1 MRATHVRTSNLLKLN
16 SVFSLRRVCFTSDAV
31 LAVEEV
37 QQNFQLVP
45 NQNYTYSNLLYTCV
59 QECKRIQSL
68 HVCDKMPH
76 LKSQATKKCKV
87 IHAKTLSLG
96 YGLEGKLGN
105 IIVDLY
111 GKCGETD
118 FAMEV
123 FNRLDRRDTVAWN
136 SIMSMHSRSEF
147 PEEVVR
153 MFRLMRNSNTVSDQ
167 YTFALVVSAC
177 TKLNNVGL
185 GKVFHCD
192 AIKTDIELNSF
203 CGGSLID
210 MYAKCDCLPDARKLF
225 DRVDKPD
232 TVSWTTM
239 IAGYVRV
246 GLPREALELF
256 KEMERVVEKP
266 DEVAVITI
274 ITACVGLGRLNQA
287 IDLFSQLPNPNVVAW
302 NVMIK
307 GHSKS
312 GFEKKAVSF
321 FRDMHLVGVKP
332 TRSTLGSVLSA
343 IASLTDLNLGKQVH
357 SEAIKLGLD
366 CNVYAGSSLINMY
379 SKCHSM
385 ESARKVFDAMDVT
398 NTVVWNA
405 MLGGYAQNG
414 QSLEVKEIFSNMR
427 NSGLEPDEF
436 TYTKVLSAFGQW
448 ESLEMGRQFHA
459 FIIKMNL
466 ELNLFVGNALV
477 DMYAKSG
484 DLKDARRQFE
494 LIPER
499 DIVSWNAIIV
509 GYVHEKDEEEG
520 FRMFKKMIFDGFL
533 PDQFSVS
540 SILSG
545 SANRQALEQGKQV
558 HCFSVKLGL
567 DLNIYAGSSLVDMYA
582 KCGAMEAANKVIS
595 EMPVK
600 TVVSRNALIAGYIQN
615 NNADEAVKEFLDMQ
629 AEGLQPSKYTF
640 ASILTACSAS
650 SRLNLGR
657 QVHCD
662 TLKSGVLVDDEFSGV
677 SLLGMYLRSSSTED
691 ANKLFL
697 EFLKQRSR
705 VLWTCMISGHAQNG
719 NSSEALC
726 FFREMRNDDVLPDQS
741 TFTSVLSACSGL
753 AALQDGKV
761 IHCLAFHTRFD
772 LDESTC
778 SVLVDMYAKC
788 GDIGSSMKVF
798 EEMVNKEDAVSWNS
812 MIVGFAK
819 NGYAGKA
826 LKIFNQMKHTN
837 VKPDDITFLGV
848 LTACSHGGMVLEGRE
863 YFNLMICSGIKPRD
877 DHFSCMIDL
886 LGRHGRLKE
895 AEELIE
901 KLPFEP
907 GAGVWATLLGACKI
921 HGDLIRGQKAAE
933 KLILLEPDNPT
944 SYVLLSNLYAA
955 SKNWGASNRVRNLMK
970 ERGLKKFPGCS
981 WIEVNAKLNLFVAG
995 DKLHINAGEVRA
1007 VLKDLT
1013 ALMREQGY
1021 IATTDFLLD
1030 EED

>member
-1 MRATHVRTSNLLKLN
+1 MRATHVRTANLLKLN
-16 SVFSLRRVCFTSDAV
+16 SVSSLRRVCFTSDAV

-59 QECKRIQSL
+59 QECKRIQSR
-68 HVCDKMPH
+68 HVCDRMPH
-76 LKSQATKKCKV
+76 LKSQATKRCKV

-111 GKCGETD
+111 GKCGEID

-136 SIMSMHSRSEF
+136 SIMSMYSRSEF

-153 MFRLMRNSNTVSDQ
+153 VFRLMRNSNTVSDQ

-192 AIKTDIELNSF
+192 AIKTGIELNSF

-232 TVSWTTM
+232 TVSWTSM

-256 KEMERVVEKP
+256 REMERVVEKP
-266 DEVAVITI
+266 DDVAVITI

-287 IDLFSQLPNPNVVAW
+287 IDFFSQLPNPNVVAW

-312 GFEKKAVSF
+312 GFEEKAVSF

-332 TRSTLGSVLSA
+332 TRSTLGSVLRA
-343 IASLTDLNLGKQVH
+343 VANLTDLNLGKQVH

-398 NTVVWNA
+398 NTVVWNV

-436 TYTKVLSAFGQW
+436 TYTKVLSALVQW
-448 ESLEMGRQFHA
+448 ESLEMGKQFHA
-459 FIIKMNL
+459 FIIKKNL
-466 ELNLFVGNALV
+466 ELNLFVGNSLV

-520 FRMFKKMIFDGFL
+520 FGMFKKMIFDGFCL
-533 PDQFSVS
+533 INFQY
-540 SILSG
+540 L
-545 SANRQALEQGKQV
+545 QGKQV

-640 ASILTACSAS
+640 TSILTACSAS
-650 SRLNLGR
+650 SSFL
-657 QVHCD
+657 
-662 TLKSGVLVDDEFSGV
+662 GV
-677 SLLGMYLRSSSTED
+677 SLLGMYLRSSNTED
-691 ANKLFL
+691 SNKLFL
-697 EFLKQRSR
+697 EFPKQRSR

-719 NSSEALC
+719 NRAEALC

-826 LKIFNQMKHTN
+826 LKIFDQMKHAN

-863 YFNLMICSGIKPRD
+863 YFNLMISSGIKPRD

-907 GAGVWATLLGACKI
+907 GAGVWATLLGACKL

-933 KLILLEPDNPT
+933 KLILLEPDNPS

-995 DKLHINAGEVRA
+995 DKLHSNAGEVRA

-1013 ALMREQGY
+1013 GLMREQGY
-1021 IATTDFLLD
+1021 VATTDFLLD

>member
-31 LAVEEV
+31 LAVQEV

-45 NQNYTYSNLLYTCV
+45 NQNYTYTNLLYTCV
-59 QECKRIQSL
+59 QECKRIQSR
-68 HVCDKMPH
+68 HVCDRMPH

-87 IHAKTLSLG
+87 IHGKTLSLG

-111 GKCGETD
+111 GKCGEID

-123 FNRLDRRDTVAWN
+123 FNQLDIRDTVAWN
-136 SIMSMHSRSEF
+136 SIMSMYSRSEF

-153 MFRLMRNSNTVSDQ
+153 VFRLMR
-167 YTFALVVSAC
+167 
-177 TKLNNVGL
+177 
-185 GKVFHCD
+185 KVFHCD
-192 AIKTDIELNSF
+192 AIKTGIELNSF

-232 TVSWTTM
+232 TVSWT
-239 IAGYVRV
+239 
-246 GLPREALELF
+246 
-256 KEMERVVEKP
+256 
-266 DEVAVITI
+266 
-274 ITACVGLGRLNQA
+274 
-287 IDLFSQLPNPNVVAW
+287 S
-302 NVMIK
+302 MIK
-307 GHSKS
+307 HSS
-312 GFEKKAVSF
+312 CLEKWNESLRNQTK
-321 FRDMHLVGVKP
+321 LQ
-332 TRSTLGSVLSA
+332 STLGSVLSA
-343 IASLTDLNLGKQVH
+343 IANLTDLNLGKQVH

-459 FIIKMNL
+459 FIIKKNL

-520 FRMFKKMIFDGFL
+520 FRMFRKMIFECFL

-558 HCFSVKLGL
+558 HCFSLKLGL

-582 KCGAMEAANKVIS
+582 KCGAMEAANKVFS

-662 TLKSGVLVDDEFSGV
+662 TLKSGVLIDDEFSGV

-697 EFLKQRSR
+697 EFPKQRSR

-719 NSSEALC
+719 NSAEALC

-826 LKIFNQMKHTN
+826 LKIFDQMKHAN

-863 YFNLMICSGIKPRD
+863 YFNLMISSGIKPRD

-933 KLILLEPDNPT
+933 KLILLEPDNPS

-955 SKNWGASNRVRNLMK
+955 SKSWGASNRVRNLMK